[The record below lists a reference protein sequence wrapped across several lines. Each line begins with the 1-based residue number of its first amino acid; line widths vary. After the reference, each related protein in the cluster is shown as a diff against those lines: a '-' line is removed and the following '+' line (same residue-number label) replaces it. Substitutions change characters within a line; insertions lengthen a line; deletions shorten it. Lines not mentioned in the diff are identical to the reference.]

1 MMALR
6 VDRVTRA
13 ISVVRPL
20 LLMIGTI
27 ASPGWTI
34 GSAILSTEPLRI
46 SFAMV
51 RMPSVPLNR
60 HHLVV
65 HVLCITITYYVSH
78 SIYKS
83 CQFQKRVGELP
94 FCGRNQ

>member
-1 MMALR
+1 MMMALR
-6 VDRVTRA
+6 VDRVARA
-13 ISVVRPL
+13 ISVPYPL

-51 RMPSVPLNR
+51 RMPSVPLNH
-60 HHLVV
+60 HHLHI
-65 HVLCITITYYVSH
+65 HVLRITVT
-78 SIYKS
+78 
-83 CQFQKRVGELP
+83 
-94 FCGRNQ
+94 